1 MISVRRLL
9 EMAFSR
15 SEAIRRFR
23 NNDENRIEHLILVYL
38 YPDNDAANHWIDE
51 ICAWSCKSYRT
62 KPGNKLLS
70 AKTIYD
76 ILWLQPKDGYSK
88 NSIDVFLS
96 NLRLDKHLPEVE
108 YNYDSLMEYL
118 ESFFIW
124 ISNELAQKDNLN
136 KSRIKEVIKG
146 LINAYKIE

>member
-1 MISVRRLL
+1 MMSIRRLF

-51 ICAWSCKSYRT
+51 ICAWSCKSYRM

-108 YNYDSLMEYL
+108 YNYDSLIEYL
-118 ESFFIW
+118 QVFFKW
-124 ISNELAQKDNLN
+124 LSNELSQNDRVDI
-136 KSRIKEVIKG
+136 SIMGRMIRG
-146 LINAYKIE
+146 LVNTYR

>member
-1 MISVRRLL
+1 MMSIRRLF

-108 YNYDSLMEYL
+108 YNYDSLIEYL
-118 ESFFIW
+118 QVFFRW
-124 ISNELAQKDNLN
+124 LSNELSQNDRVDI
-136 KSRIKEVIKG
+136 SIMRRMIRG
-146 LINAYKIE
+146 LVNTYK

>member
-1 MISVRRLL
+1 MMSIRRLF

-108 YNYDSLMEYL
+108 YNYDSLIEYL
-118 ESFFIW
+118 QVFFKW
-124 ISNELAQKDNLN
+124 LSNELSQNDRVDI
-136 KSRIKEVIKG
+136 SIMRRMIRG
-146 LINAYKIE
+146 LVNTYK

>member
-1 MISVRRLL
+1 MMSVRRLL

-23 NNDENRIEHLILVYL
+23 DNDENRIEHLILVYL

-62 KPGNKLLS
+62 KPGSKLLS

-76 ILWLQPKDGYSK
+76 ILWLQPKDGYSR
-88 NSIDVFLS
+88 NSIDVFLG
-96 NLRLDKHLPEVE
+96 NLRLGKHLPEVE
-108 YNYDSLMEYL
+108 YNYDSLIEYL
-118 ESFFIW
+118 QVFFFKW
-124 ISNELAQKDNLN
+124 LSNELSQNDRVDI
-136 KSRIKEVIKG
+136 SIMRRMIRG
-146 LINAYKIE
+146 LVNTYR

>member
-1 MISVRRLL
+1 MMSVRRLL

-38 YPDNDAANHWIDE
+38 YPDNDAADHWIDE

-108 YNYDSLMEYL
+108 YNYDSLIEYL
-118 ESFFIW
+118 QVFFRW
-124 ISNELAQKDNLN
+124 LSNELSQNDRVDI
-136 KSRIKEVIKG
+136 SIMRRMIRG
-146 LINAYKIE
+146 LVNTYK

>member
-1 MISVRRLL
+1 MMSVRRLL

-88 NSIDVFLS
+88 NSIDVFLG

-108 YNYDSLMEYL
+108 YNYDSLIAYL
-118 ESFFIW
+118 QVFFKW
-124 ISNELAQKDNLN
+124 LSNELSQNDRVDI
-136 KSRIKEVIKG
+136 SIMRRMIRG
-146 LINAYKIE
+146 LVNTYK

>member
-1 MISVRRLL
+1 MSVRRLL

-23 NNDENRIEHLILVYL
+23 DNDENRIEHLILVYL

-62 KPGNKLLS
+62 KPGSKLLS

-76 ILWLQPKDGYSK
+76 ILWLQPKDGYSR
-88 NSIDVFLS
+88 NSIDVFLG
-96 NLRLDKHLPEVE
+96 NLRLGKHLPEVE
-108 YNYDSLMEYL
+108 YNYDSLIEYL
-118 ESFFIW
+118 QVFFFKW
-124 ISNELAQKDNLN
+124 LSNELSQNDRVDI
-136 KSRIKEVIKG
+136 SIMRRMIRG
-146 LINAYKIE
+146 LVNTYR